1 MNKKIKKEVGRLGV
15 VMSEQIV
22 PIVPEVQLRE
32 VTQTFKKRDPEVKAR
47 VAPILKGLFNY
58 ARPHKCIPEGTDLNA
73 LRPEFPQFNPVI
85 DFVQSKVIFS
95 RKLGRP
101 FHLSPILLLGDA
113 GLGKTYFASLLAK
126 HLSLPYFE
134 ISLATATANFAISG
148 SSMQWGNGSPGFIIE
163 SLAKCTV
170 PNPVFL
176 VDEIDKAT
184 SGDRFNPIT
193 PFYQL
198 LEPHSAERFKDES
211 LNLEVNARHIIWI
224 ATANERDRIPAPI
237 LSRFKTFHIK
247 QPSPADMHGVI
258 NSVYTM
264 LRKRDQLEEL
274 LSPHLAEDVRDQLSH
289 LSPRAVRIALEE
301 AITTAIY
308 NDRLDVIVS
317 DLPKIEDQGEHRV
330 GFV

>member
-1 MNKKIKKEVGRLGV
+1 
-15 VMSEQIV
+15 MSEQMVAIV
-22 PIVPEVQLRE
+22 ELARLLENIEAL
-32 VTQTFKKRDPEVKAR
+32 KKRDSEIKVR
-47 VAPILKGLFNY
+47 LAPTLKGLYNY
-58 ARPHKCIPEGTDLNA
+58 ARIHKCILEDIDFDA
-73 LRPEFPQFNPVI
+73 LRAEFPQFKDVI
-85 DFVQSKVIFS
+85 DFVQSKVMFS

-101 FHLSPILLLGDA
+101 FHLSPILLLGDP
-113 GLGKTYFASLLAK
+113 GLGKTYFCALLAK
-126 HLSLPYFE
+126 LLNLPFFE

-148 SSMQWGNGSPGFIIE
+148 SNLQWGNASPGFIIE
-163 SLAKCTV
+163 SLAKCNV
-170 PNPVFL
+170 PNPVIL
-176 VDEIDKAT
+176 IDEMDKA
-184 SGDRFNPIT
+184 SGGDRYNPIT
-193 PFYQL
+193 PFYIL

-237 LSRFKTFHIK
+237 LSRFKIFHIK
-247 QPSPADMHGVI
+247 QPSPAEMHGVI

-264 LRKRDQLEEL
+264 LRKQDQLEEL
-274 LSPHLAEDVRDQLSH
+274 LSPHLTEDVRDQLSH